1 MKVSNLGQDEL
12 CWATA
17 WVWRATDNMAYGK
30 LAKYHYD
37 NFNCGKIEES
47 FDWDKKHAGVQ
58 LLLAQMTGDE
68 KDWL

>member
-1 MKVSNLGQDEL
+1 
-12 CWATA
+12 
-17 WVWRATDNMAYGK
+17 MAYGK